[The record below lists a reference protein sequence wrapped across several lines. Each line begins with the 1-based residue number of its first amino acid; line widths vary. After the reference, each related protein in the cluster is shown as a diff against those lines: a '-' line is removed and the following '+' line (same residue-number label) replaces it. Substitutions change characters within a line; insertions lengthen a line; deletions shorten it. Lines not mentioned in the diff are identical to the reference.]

1 MWVRFVRYL
10 GIVWVVLCA
19 TCAAALATDTFP
31 GTTITGFSGSLTGSN
46 TGMTGQAGEP
56 QVVDSGAANIHSY
69 WYSWTAPAA
78 GRFTIATCNPSAGGA
93 GTTNYDTTLG
103 IYTGATVGGLF
114 TVGTNDDTTGCL
126 INGGSGLGS
135 TVTFAATS
143 GTTYRIRVDGWQ
155 ASQGNY
161 ALYWGLAALT
171 VNVTDGSATEGGD
184 TATFTVVPVSP
195 PAGGSNISVAIGTSG
210 QCSFSPTPLT
220 FTPSNWTTPQTVT
233 VTATNDVVAE
243 GTHSCSPASIVAT
256 GGGYT
261 TTNGTPPT
269 LTIYDNDNPSFTIAK
284 SVSSSSIAA
293 PGTLTYTIT
302 VDNNG
307 TAVLTGLSISDA
319 LTQNGSARTLTSGP
333 TLTSGDTNSDGILQD
348 TETWIYTATYA
359 VTQANIDT
367 GGSFSNTATFD
378 TAQTAPQT
386 SAAAVTTITQTPAF
400 TNVKT
405 QTGGSNPV
413 MAAGQTLDYTIAID
427 NTGNVTLT
435 SPTVVSDTFQLGGVA
450 RTLTSGPSYSSG
462 DTDSDGAIDVNEIW
476 LYTASYTVTQADMD
490 ATGSFTNT
498 LTYDTAQTAAL
509 ASAVYTTPV
518 TRNATFTIVKG
529 QSGGLDP
536 VTAHG
541 QTITWLITIDN
552 TGNQSLT
559 GLSLTDA
566 LTQAG
571 SPRTLTSGPTY
582 SSGDT
587 DSDGAIDPDEIWLY
601 NASYTVTLSDMN
613 NGGTF
618 SNTATLDTTQ
628 TAAITSA
635 AETTAVTQTATMNIV
650 KTHVFTTDNGTIGE
664 ADPGDI
670 ITYYYDVTNTGNVT
684 INNISVSDAHSGTGA
699 PPVPAP
705 ALVASLVPAATTQF
719 TATYQVTQGDIDN
732 Q

>member
-1 MWVRFVRYL
+1 MWFRSVRYL
-10 GIVWVVLCA
+10 GVVWVVLCA
-19 TCAAALATDTFP
+19 ISAVAWAGDVFP
-31 GTTITGFSGSLTGSN
+31 GTTLSGSSGTLTGSN
-46 TGMTGQAGEP
+46 TAATPDTGEP
-56 QVVDSGAANIHSY
+56 AGIGGGTVNSM
-69 WYSWTAPAA
+69 WYSWTAPASGTA
-78 GRFTIATCNPSAGGA
+78 IFGTCNLTAET
-93 GTTNYDTTLG
+93 TTNFDTTLHV
-103 IYTGATVGGLF
+103 YTGAAANALTAI
-114 TVGTNDDTTGCL
+114 TSNDDTTGC
-126 INGGSGLGS
+126 NS
-135 TVTFAATS
+135 TVNGNYGSWVQFAATS
-143 GTTYRIRVDGWQ
+143 GTTYRIRVDG
-155 ASQGNY
+155 Y
-161 ALYWGLAALT
+161 ANNTGSYIMRWGLRGGT
-171 VNVTDGSATEGGD
+171 VVVTDASATEGGD
-184 TATFTVVPVSP
+184 TASFTVVLNAP
-195 PAGGSNISVAIGTSG
+195 PAGSSAVTVAIGTSG
-210 QCSFSPTPLT
+210 QCTFSPISLS
-220 FTPSNWTTPQTVT
+220 FTSANFTTPQTVT
-233 VTATNDVVAE
+233 VTATNDAVAE
-243 GTHSCSPASIVAT
+243 GTHSCSPASITAT
-256 GGGYT
+256 GTGYST
-261 TTNGTPPT
+261 TTITSPT
-269 LTIYDNDNPSFTIAK
+269 LTIYDNDNPSFTIVK
-284 SVSSSSIAA
+284 SASSASIAA

-307 TAVLTGLSISDA
+307 TAVLTGLTISDA

-333 TLTSGDTNSDGILQD
+333 ALTSGDANSDGILQD

-413 MAAGQTLDYTIAID
+413 TAAGQTLNYTIAID

-450 RTLTSGPSYSSG
+450 RTLASGPSYSSG
-462 DTDSDGAIDVNEIW
+462 DTDGDGAIDVDEIW
-476 LYTASYTVTQADMD
+476 LYSASYTVTQTDMD

-498 LTYDTAQTAAL
+498 LTYDTAQTAAV

-518 TRNATFTIVKG
+518 TRTATFTILKG
-529 QSGGLDP
+529 QSGGPDP

-541 QTITWLITIDN
+541 QTISWLITIDN
-552 TGNQSLT
+552 TGNQTLT

-566 LTQAG
+566 LNQAG
-571 SPRTLTSGPTY
+571 SPRTLTTGPTY

-601 NASYTVTLSDMN
+601 SASYTVLLSDMN

-635 AETTAVTQTATMNIV
+635 AETTAVMQTATLNIV
-650 KTHVFTTDNGTIGE
+650 KTHVITTDNGTIGE

-670 ITYYYDVTNTGNVT
+670 ITYTYDVTNTGNVT
-684 INNISVSDAHSGTGA
+684 ITNVSVSDSHSGTGT
-699 PPVPAP
+699 PPVPLP

-719 TATYQVTQGDIDN
+719 SASYQVTQGDIDA